1 MVWKR
6 IGSLLRFSLDNSG
19 AICLDSTCLAVGKDI
34 PFLTAVLNTT
44 MGNYLFRNA
53 PKTGTGDLLI
63 SVQAVDPIMVP
74 KPNENE
80 RRIIESLL
88 YEIIDISER
97 NKDYSIK
104 EKELEEIVF
113 AMYGINEEEKKYIE
127 NVVNTN
133 FREKKTDF

>member
-1 MVWKR
+1 
-6 IGSLLRFSLDNSG
+6 
-19 AICLDSTCLAVGKDI
+19 
-34 PFLTAVLNTT
+34 